1 MWLEPHWFFG
11 YGCIRKIKYGVER
24 VWKLLDLSYTY
35 CIIFTIN
42 LGTRGTLVL
51 RLSGRYYYLYLCLR
65 LFLFYQTYR
74 ESFDWPQRGW
84 DVNWPAAATGFV
96 VVIRAAALPR
106 RSAGDSCWL
115 WLRLS
120 LSAVYLIILT
130 TAVSHIIYLWCWCT
144 QTHSVC
150 VCVLYKT
157 SIGISYMYY
166 TVVTKVGL
174 DRRDSAHSVSERSI
188 NHPSPSSHRYPVAYT
203 NSSCILQDIQCFF
216 KYIVYTI
223 PIWLYLYNI
232 IIYVVHK

>member
-1 MWLEPHWFFG
+1 MALNAFENFYTSPT
-11 YGCIRKIKYGVER
+11 
-24 VWKLLDLSYTY
+24 LTY

-51 RLSGRYYYLYLCLR
+51 RLSWRDYYLYLCLH

-84 DVNWPAAATGFV
+84 DVNWPAAATSFV
-96 VVIRAAALPR
+96 VVIRVAACPR
-106 RSAGDSCWL
+106 QSAGDSCWL
-115 WLRLS
+115 WVRRRPISVCRISYHIDDRS
-120 LSAVYLIILT
+120 LSHYIPVMLVHT
-130 TAVSHIIYLWCWCT
+130 DT
-144 QTHSVC
+144 QR

-188 NHPSPSSHRYPVAYT
+188 NHPSPSSHRYPVGR
-203 NSSCILQDIQCFF
+203 S
-216 KYIVYTI
+216 VY
-223 PIWLYLYNI
+223 
-232 IIYVVHK
+232 